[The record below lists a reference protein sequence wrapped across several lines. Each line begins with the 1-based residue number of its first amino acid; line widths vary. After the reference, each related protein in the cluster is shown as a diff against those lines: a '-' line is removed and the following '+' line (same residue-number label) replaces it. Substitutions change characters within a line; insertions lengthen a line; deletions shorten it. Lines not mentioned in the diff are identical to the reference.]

1 MKRTLVIAIVVLL
14 LGIGRAVSVEWAVLD
29 EASLR
34 ARIIGGFAFVL
45 AAVVSSGA
53 ISRIDERSFSWV
65 LAAAAMA
72 VLLHGQIEM
81 TFHYAGSVVWA
92 MCTLGVASNG
102 LGGGI
107 RFRAVMGPVM
117 IAAVVVAAIWLGLFG
132 WLVAS
137 TNDARLSNAARVLRE
152 VAQSNQH
159 EAMCERRTRVA
170 QGLRFG
176 MFQKADHRLPL
187 AAAQQFVLAAEQCSP
202 ELRSDLLVQ
211 AVETLEDAMA
221 RSDRQSLIVA
231 AIGAHVRL
239 AAVTGKEAQWN
250 RAIELAMEI
259 TRRDPH
265 GISSWRNLGD
275 VLWAEGRGKEAAVAY
290 EQTLQNDANFELDEL
305 KQLSNRDRQMIH
317 ARIEQSQAS
326 SQELNSP

>member
-1 MKRTLVIAIVVLL
+1 
-14 LGIGRAVSVEWAVLD
+14 
-29 EASLR
+29 
-34 ARIIGGFAFVL
+34 
-45 AAVVSSGA
+45 
-53 ISRIDERSFSWV
+53 
-65 LAAAAMA
+65 
-72 VLLHGQIEM
+72 
-81 TFHYAGSVVWA
+81 
-92 MCTLGVASNG
+92 
-102 LGGGI
+102 
-107 RFRAVMGPVM
+107 
-117 IAAVVVAAIWLGLFG
+117 
-132 WLVAS
+132 
-137 TNDARLSNAARVLRE
+137 
-152 VAQSNQH
+152 
-159 EAMCERRTRVA
+159 
-170 QGLRFG
+170 
-176 MFQKADHRLPL
+176 
-187 AAAQQFVLAAEQCSP
+187 
-202 ELRSDLLVQ
+202 
-211 AVETLEDAMA
+211 MA

-326 SQELNSP
+326 SQESNSP